1 MKKFHA
7 QCPIYENTNVGNYIQ
22 TEFGLIKKNQFSPG
36 EYLINEKELLIETDN
51 AFLNFFLR

>member
-1 MKKFHA
+1 MRKFHA

-22 TEFGLIKKNQFSPG
+22 TEFGLIKKNQFYLG
-36 EYLINEKELLIETDN
+36 EHLINEKELLIETAN